1 MTTSAADGVD
11 QLLDLRGDRLAAA
24 REQRGDED
32 RRAYLRSLVEPFPI
46 RRAVL
51 HGRTEDVPLEGY
63 RRERVVLEVFDGV
76 RFSAYRLVP
85 DGWVAPGPAVVVV
98 HGHGYGSRELVGLD
112 PAGEPL
118 PAGSAELGPEPV
130 AVRLAR
136 SGVTVWVPDVVGFG
150 ERRTDRDASYD
161 DQASSSC
168 YRLGTRLLMQGQT
181 LSGLRV
187 AELLGLVEHLAT
199 DPDVDAARIGT
210 VGFSGGAMWAMIS
223 AALDDRIAAT
233 ALCAYPNTFAASIE
247 SIRHCLCNYL
257 PGQLA
262 VGEQPDF
269 AGLIAPRGLFCESG
283 RADRIFPVAGFE
295 TAIAQLAPRWSQHPD
310 AFGHDLHDGGHGI
323 DGRRAVPWLLD
334 RLGVTG

>member
-1 MTTSAADGVD
+1 MSTSAADGVD
-11 QLLDLRGDRLAAA
+11 HLLDRRA
-24 REQRGDED
+24 EQLVTERAHHTDAE
-32 RRAYLRSLVEPFPI
+32 RRAYLRALVEPFPI
-46 RRAVL
+46 RRAVV
-51 HGRTEDVPLEGY
+51 HQRTEDVAFEGF
-63 RRERVVLEVFDGV
+63 RRERIVLEVFDGV

-85 DGWVAPGPAVVVV
+85 DGIVTPAPAVLVV

-118 PAGSAELGPEPV
+118 PAGSPEPV

-136 SGVTVWVPDVVGFG
+136 SGAVVWVPDVVGFG
-150 ERRTDRDASYD
+150 ERRTHRDAPYD
-161 DQASSSC
+161 PEASSSC
-168 YRLGTRLLMQGQT
+168 YRLGTRLLMQGRT
-181 LSGLRV
+181 VSGLRV
-187 AELLGLVEHLAT
+187 AELLGLVDHLAT
-199 DPDVDAARIGT
+199 DPDVDPDRIGAL
-210 VGFSGGAMWAMIS
+210 GFSGGAMWAMIT

-233 ALCAYPNTFAASIE
+233 ALCAYPNTFADSIE

-283 RADRIFPVAGFE
+283 EVDHIFPVAGFR
-295 TAIAQLAPRWSQHPD
+295 TAIAELAPRWAEHPD
-310 AFGHDLHDGGHGI
+310 AFGHDLHAGGHGI

-334 RLGVTG
+334 RLDADR